1 MNEILANSM
10 NIIYFVVYTTIVV
23 ATMTM
28 PIWGYKLI
36 ENRIIGKHKNLRVD
50 RSNSSFQ
57 YVSTRIIASIG
68 TTTAGVFIIQILPLI
83 FSVINDVGGS
93 FAVNTVYSDRLLE
106 SGIGEY
112 VDSFYSLTAQLGE
125 MVQTV
130 APMAAVGL
138 GGYNLLTNL
147 SRGLPAIKRNG

>member
-1 MNEILANSM
+1 MNEILVDSLH
-10 NIIYFVVYTTIVV
+10 IIYFLLYTAVIIT
-23 ATMTM
+23 TMTM
-28 PIWGYKLI
+28 PIWGYKLL
-36 ENRIIGKHKNLRVD
+36 ENRLLGKHKHLRLAKYTKGY
-50 RSNSSFQ
+50 R
-57 YVSTRIIASIG
+57 YRSTRIIASIG
-68 TTTAGVFIIQILPLI
+68 TTTVGVFIIQILPLI
-83 FSVINDVGGS
+83 FSVINDIGGS
-93 FAVNTVYSDRLLE
+93 FAVNTVYSDRLLS

-112 VDSFYSLTAQLGE
+112 VDSFYSLTAQLGD